1 MQVVSAKIA
10 LVCLCAA
17 KLQDKYQYLFTQL
30 ADHNNCLSQRK
41 LHALLDNMVAVTDYF
56 SESLAFS
63 SDLIPATV
71 ESCFQQVGGDVR
83 KNALM
88 LKINFFYGEKLGH
101 GKCYDFH

>member
-41 LHALLDNMVAVTDYF
+41 LHVLLDNMVAMTDYF

-71 ESCFQQVGGDVR
+71 ESCFQQVGSVAVILFIYSPVIR
-83 KNALM
+83 NPSEYQVV
-88 LKINFFYGEKLGH
+88 LKIL
-101 GKCYDFH
+101 